1 MPLKSGERTSKSPV
15 TSDNTDTGYESVDV
29 NEDELNE
36 VEVPDNDD
44 EETDVWLQN
53 MGIDENDIKQLNA
66 SQVYFDVI

>member
-15 TSDNTDTGYESVDV
+15 TSDSTDTGYESVDI
-29 NEDELNE
+29 NEEESNE
-36 VEVPDNDD
+36 TEVVDNDD